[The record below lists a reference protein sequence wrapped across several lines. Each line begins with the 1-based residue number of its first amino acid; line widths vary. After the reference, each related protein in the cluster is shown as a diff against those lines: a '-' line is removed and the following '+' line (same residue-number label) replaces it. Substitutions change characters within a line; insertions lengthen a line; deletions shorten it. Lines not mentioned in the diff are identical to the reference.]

1 LRRLL
6 PWLALAQI
14 AGILLADHAIVSH
27 EAALVLGAACLA
39 LGAVAARPPRF
50 RAGCALGLALASGA
64 FGLAERLDAAA
75 RGRPERPLE
84 TTLEGRV
91 RDVQRL
97 PGGFRLDLDRV
108 SAADSGV
115 RLPGAIR
122 LAGPA
127 TPEGVDPIERALPG
141 ERLRVR
147 AVLRAPSGFA
157 NPGGRERVR
166 ELSRTGVG
174 ASGRLAR
181 PALHARMPEREGWR
195 PLAGLH
201 AARARLDER
210 LARTGPGGA
219 LLRALALGE
228 RAGLSAGGQDAFA
241 RLGLAHLLSVSGLHL
256 ALVAGLVFTAAHATL
271 GRSAWLA
278 ARRDTRAPALAAA
291 VLGAVLYALLSGWQV
306 PVRRSLLLVLALALA
321 MLRGRRGGASEP
333 LAAASLAILA
343 VEPQALFGASFQ
355 LSFAASAALAL
366 APRAAEPAPVH
377 LAGRAWRRLREALAS
392 SATALAAT
400 SPLAALQLGS
410 VAPIALLANLV
421 AIPWTGAV
429 LLPASLFAVGVAALP
444 EPPLFALAAAE
455 RIAAASLA
463 MVELAAATFPTLAPR
478 PPPDVPWLA
487 AAGLVALAALVARGT
502 ARRVVLCLASSA
514 LLAVAPPARVPAP
527 LPRLVALDVGQGDAL
542 LVQGRRGAVLVD
554 AGTATPG
561 GVDLG
566 RRVVGPAL
574 AALGVRHLDLLVVTH
589 ADLDH
594 RGGAPSVLESVPVA
608 ALWLPYG
615 ARADPSFGSLLA
627 VAAAHGVE
635 VSERGAQ
642 APPLRAGDLLVEPL
656 WPPAEARHGSRNHRS
671 LAVRITAGAH
681 RVLLPGDLEAEAER
695 ALVAS
700 QADLRADVLALPHH
714 GSRSS
719 STQPFLA
726 AVAPAVALVSA
737 PCHGR
742 FGMPHPEVLA
752 RAQAAAASVWW
763 TGRDGALIVGL
774 GEPLHVWGWAASAR
788 GGARCRR
795 KRAHA
800 RAQRGGA
807 ERSSSKP
814 ARRWL
819 WKGQGGMLR
828 ACSRSACARPGSPPA
843 SRGSDSRWPAA
854 RRRATCCRSI

>member
-1 LRRLL
+1 M
-6 PWLALAQI
+6 A
-14 AGILLADHAIVSH
+14 SH
-27 EAALVLGAACLA
+27 ESALVLGAVCLA
-39 LGAVAARPPRF
+39 LGAVAARHPML

-64 FGLAERLDAAA
+64 FGLGERLDAAA
-75 RGRPERPLE
+75 RGRPGLPFE

-91 RDVQRL
+91 RDLQRL
-97 PGGFRLDLDRV
+97 PGGFWLDLDRV
-108 SAADSGV
+108 SAAESGV
-115 RLPGAIR
+115 RLPEAIR
-122 LAGPA
+122 LAGSA
-127 TPEGVDPIERALPG
+127 TPDGVDPIERALPG

-147 AVLRAPSGFA
+147 AVLRTPSALA

-166 ELSRTGVG
+166 ELSRAGVG

-181 PALHARMPEREGWR
+181 PALHARVPEREGWR
-195 PLAGLH
+195 PLAGLQ
-201 AARARLDER
+201 AARARLGER

-228 RAGLSAGGQDAFA
+228 RGGLSASAQDAFT

-256 ALVAGLVFTAAHATL
+256 ALVAGLVFTAAQAAL

-321 MLRGRRGGASEP
+321 MLRGRRGGASQP

-343 VEPQALFGASFQ
+343 VEPQALFSASFQ

-366 APRAAEPAPVH
+366 APREVEPAPGH

-429 LLPASLFAVGVAALP
+429 VLPASLFAVGVAALP
-444 EPPLFALAAAE
+444 EALRPGFALAAAE
-455 RIAAASLA
+455 RIAAGSLA
-463 MVELAAATFPTLAPR
+463 AVELAAAWLPTQGPR
-478 PPPDVPWLA
+478 PPPDTPWLVA
-487 AAGLVALAALVARGT
+487 ASLVALAALRARG
-502 ARRVVLCLASSA
+502 AASRVLLCLASSA
-514 LLAVAPPARVPAP
+514 LLALAPPARVPSP
-527 LPRLVALDVGQGDAL
+527 PPRLVALDVGQGDAL
-542 LVQGRRGAVLVD
+542 LIQGRRGAVLVD
-554 AGTATPG
+554 AGRATPD

-566 RRVVGPAL
+566 RRVVIPAL
-574 AALGVRHLDLLVVTH
+574 AALGVRRLDLLVVTH

-594 RGGAPSVLESVPVA
+594 RGGAPAVLEQVPVA

-615 ARADPSFGSLLA
+615 SRADPGFGPLLA

-635 VSERGAQ
+635 VSERGAL

-656 WPPAEARHGSRNHRS
+656 WPLAGARHGSRNQRS
-671 LAVRITAGAH
+671 LAVRITVGAR
-681 RVLLPGDLEAEAER
+681 RVLLPGDLEAEAET
-695 ALVAS
+695 ALIAS

-719 STQPFLA
+719 STQGFLA

-752 RAQAAAASVWW
+752 RAQRAAASVWW
-763 TGRDGALIVGL
+763 TGRDGALVVGL

-788 GGARCRR
+788 GGARCRC
-795 KRAHA
+795 
-800 RAQRGGA
+800 
-807 ERSSSKP
+807 

-819 WKGQGGMLR
+819 RKGQGGMLR
-828 ACSRSACARPGSPPA
+828 ACSCSACAGPSSPPA
-843 SRGSDSRWPAA
+843 SLFWGSRWPAA
-854 RRRATCCRSI
+854 HRRATCCRST